1 MCVQVI
7 DGRDVS
13 NGGFKTFGYSISGG
27 LDVDDNKYPDI
38 VVGSLDDQVAL
49 LRSVNIIFTF
59 PSSDNIV
66 C

>member
-7 DGRDVS
+7 EGKDVS

-27 LDVDDNKYPDI
+27 LDVDSNNYPDV
-38 VVGSLDDQVAL
+38 VVGSLDDRVAL
-49 LRSVNIIFTF
+49 LRSVWF
-59 PSSDNIV
+59 SSSCNIV